1 MDVRKAV
8 LDAIDT
14 TCGLYDRPQ
23 FAAAAHGGGDLI
35 LSQLDLDSLST
46 YEIIMAL
53 EETLEIEIR
62 PEVMFRSETLSEVVA
77 ALEGELAA
85 SCRTDPTG

>member
-8 LDAIDT
+8 LSALDT
-14 TCGLYDRPQ
+14 TCGLYDKPQ
-23 FAAAAHGGGDLI
+23 FAAAAHGDADLI

-53 EETLEIEIR
+53 EETLEIEIQ
-62 PEVMFRSETLSEVVA
+62 PEVIFRSKTLSEVVA
-77 ALEGELAA
+77 ALEDLLA
-85 SCRTDPTG
+85 RPVPG